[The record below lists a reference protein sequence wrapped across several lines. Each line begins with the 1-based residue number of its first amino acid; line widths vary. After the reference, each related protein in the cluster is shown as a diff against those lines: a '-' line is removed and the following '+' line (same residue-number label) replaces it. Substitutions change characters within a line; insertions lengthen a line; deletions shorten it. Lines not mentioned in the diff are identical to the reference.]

1 MARYIPFVSPSM
13 INLITD
19 EFKQVFMTQGPSP
32 LRQALANL
40 KDHSTEGVPTIVM
53 NLRESKNKLE
63 SDDPKYPVKTYDL
76 NNSLN
81 LKILE

>member
-1 MARYIPFVSPSM
+1 
-13 INLITD
+13 
-19 EFKQVFMTQGPSP
+19 MTQGPSP
-32 LRQALANL
+32 VRQALANL
-40 KDHSTEGVPTIVM
+40 KDHSTEGVPTIIM

-63 SDDPKYPVKTYDL
+63 SDDLKYPVKTYDL